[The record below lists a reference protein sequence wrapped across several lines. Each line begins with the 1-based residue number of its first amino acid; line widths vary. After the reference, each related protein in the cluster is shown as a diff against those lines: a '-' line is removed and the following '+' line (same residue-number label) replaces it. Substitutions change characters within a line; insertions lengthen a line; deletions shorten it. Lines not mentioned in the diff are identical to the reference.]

1 MEQCSCDHLC
11 SLLYFSYLFLAALL
25 PCRKSLLLW
34 GQLWPPP
41 PHMVVDRHGYHPSPG
56 VKVWPGIHGCTRYL
70 TPELSGHQR
79 QPGKERGRDGKRLL
93 PLGAVVLIPS
103 LPVSPTLCDTTDLPL
118 EDTLVVKVLDK
129 NPSCPCCGN
138 QTGWILGLTEHLK
151 S

>member
-1 MEQCSCDHLC
+1 MTIYVHCFISLTCFWLLCCPAGSPCCFGASCGPLHP
-11 SLLYFSYLFLAALL
+11 Y
-25 PCRKSLLLW
+25 
-34 GQLWPPP
+34 
-41 PHMVVDRHGYHPSPG
+41 HMVVDRHGYHPSPG

-79 QPGKERGRDGKRLL
+79 QPGKENGRDGKRLL
-93 PLGAVVLIPS
+93 PLRAVVLIPS